1 MLTQTLAQMFRKNHN
16 ARCLVVSPRIAQRKE
31 NPLFASLSDRKR
43 RARGAFTL
51 IELLV
56 VIAIIATLAALLL
69 PAVQKAREAASR
81 IQCANNLK
89 QMGLALHN
97 FNDQNKHFPTSG
109 ETNDNPLA
117 PAGTGFCRH
126 STFTWLLP
134 YMEHNDVF
142 QLMDTNFV
150 YNDTANAP
158 NNKFAA
164 QTVVPEYIC
173 PSNPLRPANGRDSF
187 GYGYCDYMPISYC
200 DIDPN
205 GVNGTPVR
213 NPTFRVSGALA
224 MKTAGTPPGGA
235 FPGNYPTVAGDEGPA
250 PGDIIDGLS
259 TTIAIAE
266 DVGRSET
273 FVTRKYPDPTG
284 IDIPPGT
291 GSFGAGA
298 YRAAWRWAE
307 PDTANGVSGPP
318 GAHYGDAG
326 LKVINNNAVPFGG
339 PASCPWTTN
348 NCGVNDE
355 IFSFHGNGANA
366 VFMDGHVSF
375 LRDNIT
381 PIALRRLCTPIEQ
394 LPPVDA
400 DY

>member
-1 MLTQTLAQMFRKNHN
+1 
-16 ARCLVVSPRIAQRKE
+16 
-31 NPLFASLSDRKR
+31 LFASLSDRKPRGR
-43 RARGAFTL
+43 RAFTL

-69 PAVQKAREAASR
+69 PAVQKAREAAAR

-97 FNDQNKHFPTSG
+97 FNDQNLHFPTSG
-109 ETNDNPLA
+109 ECTDNPLA
-117 PAGTGFCRH
+117 PTTTGFTIH

-142 QLMDTNFV
+142 QLMDTHFV

-164 QTVVPEYIC
+164 QTVIPSYLC

-187 GYGYCDYMPISYC
+187 GYGYCDYMPVAYC

-205 GVNGTPVR
+205 GVPGSLVR
-213 NPTFRVSGALA
+213 NAAFRTAGALA
-224 MKTAGTPPGGA
+224 LKTIGTPPGAA
-235 FPGNYPTVAGDEGPA
+235 FPGNYPTVAGDEGPT

-259 TTIAIAE
+259 NTIAIAE

-273 FVTRKYPDPTG
+273 YYTRKYPDPTG
-284 IDIPPGT
+284 NDIVPGA
-291 GSFGAGA
+291 GSIGTGA

-307 PDTANGVSGPP
+307 PDTGNGVSGPP
-318 GAHYGDAG
+318 GATFGMAG
-326 LKVINNNAVPFGG
+326 LKVINNNATPFGG
-339 PASCPWTTN
+339 PASCPWSLN

-366 VFMDGHVSF
+366 VFMDGHVSW

-381 PIALRRLCTPIEQ
+381 PIGLRRLCTPVEQ
-394 LPPVDA
+394 LPPLDGS
-400 DY
+400 Y